1 MQGASNAPDGPA
13 TNASHRPLSRSLVHS
28 QRHVV
33 SRGWDSS
40 VVHFPNTMRAAATL
54 LLAVFAI
61 ACASG
66 GDAQLTPAESQAIK
80 AEIERSLRD
89 AYDLSKPNVAERMLS
104 LYPVSGPVVSAAGGR
119 VVSSRDSLAQ
129 GIRYFWTNV
138 GTNMRSPQWIWEHFY
153 IDVLSP
159 TAAVVTATYRIPH
172 RDPRNQPHEIAG
184 VMTEIFAK
192 RGGKWVIVQEHLS
205 DLPTATDTVS
215 TSMPSMPTH
224 EHH

>member
-1 MQGASNAPDGPA
+1 MQGASNAPDGPG
-13 TNASHRPLSRSLVHS
+13 TNAFQGPLTRSLVHS
-28 QRHVV
+28 QGHVV
-33 SRGWDSS
+33 SRGRDAS
-40 VVHFPNTMRAAATL
+40 VIHFPNTMRAAATL

-61 ACASG
+61 ACGSG
-66 GDAQLTPAESQAIK
+66 GEARLTPAETQAIK
-80 AEIERSLRD
+80 TEIERSLRD

-104 LYPVSGPVVSAAGGR
+104 LYPASGPVVSAASGR
-119 VVSSRDSLAQ
+119 VVSSRDSLAE
-129 GIRYFWTNV
+129 GIRYFWNNV

-159 TAAVVTATYRIPH
+159 TSAVVTATYRIPH
-172 RDPRNQPHEIAG
+172 RDPHNQPHEIAG
-184 VMTEIFAK
+184 AMTEIFAK